1 MAKDPQ
7 PGDIAPEF
15 ELAGT
20 HGPFRLSE
28 HRGERVV
35 LLFYP
40 GDNYTIC
47 THQFC
52 SYRDRVDQFSELGV
66 RAVGISPQDLASHW
80 QFIAKHGLTLP
91 LLADSHHD
99 VSKLYDVHSSVIGT
113 KRATIVIDERGVVR
127 YRHDNLLSLSY
138 DSVNDLS
145 TVLARVN

>member
-1 MAKDPQ
+1 MAKDPH
-7 PGDIAPEF
+7 PGEVAPDF
-15 ELAGT
+15 ELTGT

-40 GDNYTIC
+40 GDNHVVC
-47 THQFC
+47 TRQFC
-52 SYRDRVDQFSELGV
+52 SYRDRVDHFSKLGV
-66 RAVGISPQDLASHW
+66 RAVGISPQDIASHRD
-80 QFIAKHGLTLP
+80 FIAKHGLTLP
-91 LLADSHHD
+91 LLADSHRD

-113 KRATIVIDERGVVR
+113 RRATIVIDEMGVVR

-145 TVLARVN
+145 AALARLN

>member
-7 PGDIAPEF
+7 PGDIAPDF
-15 ELAGT
+15 ELVGT
-20 HGPFRLSE
+20 HGRFQLSE

-40 GDNYTIC
+40 GDNNMIC
-47 THQFC
+47 TRQFC

-66 RAVGISPQDLASHW
+66 RAVGISPQDVASHRH
-80 QFIAKHGLTLP
+80 FIAKHGLTLP
-91 LLADSHHD
+91 LLADSRHE

-113 KRATIVIDERGVVR
+113 KRATIVIDERGLVC

-145 TVLARVN
+145 TALARLN